1 MIRKKSFTILLL
13 GIYFILGGAAFAQ
26 HNHEDGKSRIE
37 ENNSYSGEFAVDRRC
52 IIKQRPLDHV
62 KINRPL
68 KKAGDCSMSRTIIQN
83 EYWPAQTY
91 TIPVVFHIIHKGDG
105 TGNIS
110 DQRVRAQV
118 SVLNQDYGAIAGS
131 AGDRG
136 YNTKIQF
143 KLAGITRTA
152 NDNWFNDRDE
162 RGFKQALGWD
172 QNRYLNIYVNSAS
185 GYLGYSYLPQE
196 DAGDVYDGVVV
207 LYEAVG
213 GRNNGFDVYDQ
224 GRTLV
229 HEVGHYLGL
238 LHTFEGYGCFE
249 GYTSGD
255 LIADTHSENDEHY
268 DCRQT
273 STCGTPD
280 DIHNYMNYTSDS
292 CMYEF
297 TPEQSNRLVCSL
309 VNYRPQLYQTSGTGT
324 QPTITVTSPN
334 GGEGLTAGSNY
345 TIKWSSTGSVGNVKI
360 EYTSNNGSNWAVIS
374 SSTANDG
381 VYSWKVPNIESTKC
395 KVRIKEAADG
405 SPVDTS
411 DAVFTISKSPSPGG
425 SAKIALN
432 RTRLNFS
439 AANAGAVTGAQ
450 RLWLNNSG
458 DGTLNWSISVDHWWL
473 KCTPTSGTNSGVLM
487 VSVSPAGLYPGNYKG
502 TITLSSA
509 NASNSP
515 RTVTVNLK
523 VINNSRDNQPFG
535 SFSTPLDGSTVR
547 SSIPVTGWVLDDI
560 EVKSVKIYRQISN
573 GSAFIGDAV
582 LVEGARPDV
591 EAAYPG
597 YPMNHMAGWGY
608 MMLTNFLPEGYNV
621 IYAVATDGAGNRVT
635 LGASTIF
642 IDNTGAEKPFGAIDT
657 PDQGGKTSGKKFRN
671 QGWALTPPPNKIP
684 TNGSTISVYID
695 GKFMGHPAYN
705 IFRSDIAAY
714 FPGYA
719 NSRGAMAYLEFDTSA
734 YENGVHTIQW
744 VVTDN
749 TGNTDGVGSRY
760 FTVQNIGN
768 KEQAAVSSRAET
780 RQIHHASPI
789 AADHR
794 SEPLRFKKGYS
805 PNIEPQGIYPDASGN
820 VTIEISELERLEIHF
835 SKDDTPVRSIQS
847 TTQLPVGS
855 TLDVGKGIF
864 YWQAGLGYLGRYE
877 LGFVIQDKEGKVSN
891 TNVIVNIVPRQ

>member
-1 MIRKKSFTILLL
+1 MNRKKSFIIILL

-26 HNHEDGKSRIE
+26 QNHEDGKSRIE
-37 ENNSYSGEFAVDRRC
+37 ENGSYPGKFAVDRHC
-52 IIKQRPLDHV
+52 IIKRRPPDHV
-62 KINRPL
+62 KLNRPL
-68 KKAGDCSMSRTIIQN
+68 KTAGDCSLSRTTIRN
-83 EYWPAQTY
+83 EYWPTQTY
-91 TIPVVFHIIHKGDG
+91 TIPVVFHIIHKTDG

-110 DQRVRAQV
+110 DQRIRDQV
-118 SVLNQDYGAIAGS
+118 SVLNQDYGAIVGS
-131 AGDRG
+131 LGEQG

-152 NDNWFNDRDE
+152 NNSWFNDQYE
-162 RGFKQALGWD
+162 RSFKQALGWD
-172 QNRYLNIYVNSAS
+172 QTRYLNVYVNSAG

-213 GRNNGFDVYDQ
+213 GRNNGFEVYDQ

-255 LIADTHSENDEHY
+255 LIADTHSENTEHY

-280 DIHNYMNYTSDS
+280 DIHNYMNYTNDS

-297 TPEQSNRLVCSL
+297 TPEQANRLVCSL
-309 VNYRPQLYQTSGTGT
+309 VNYRPQLYQTTVPGT

-334 GGEGLTAGSNY
+334 GGESITAGSTY

-360 EYTSNNGSNWAVIS
+360 EYTSNNGSNWVVIS

-381 VYSWKVPNIESTKC
+381 AYSWKVPDIASTKC

-411 DAVFTISKSPSPGG
+411 DAVFTITKSTSPG
-425 SAKIALN
+425 SAIIVLN
-432 RTRLNFS
+432 RTGLNFG
-439 AANAGAVTGAQ
+439 ATTAGTVTGAQ
-450 RLWLNNSG
+450 WLWLNNSG
-458 DGTLNWSISVDHWWL
+458 TGTLNWRVSVDQWWL
-473 KCTPTSGTNSGVLM
+473 HCTPTSGTDSGVLTI
-487 VSVSPAGLYPGNYKG
+487 SVSPGGLYPGNYKG
-502 TITLSSA
+502 TITIASA

-515 RTVTVNLK
+515 RIVTVNLE
-523 VINNSRDNQPFG
+523 VISNSRDSAPFG
-535 SFSTPLDGSTVR
+535 TFSTPVDGSTVR
-547 SSIPVTGWVLDDI
+547 SSIPVTGWVLDDVGV
-560 EVKSVKIYRQISN
+560 ESVKIYRQIRN
-573 GSAFIGDAV
+573 GSSYIGDAV
-582 LVEGARPDV
+582 FVEGARPDL

-621 IYAVATDGAGNRVT
+621 IYAVAIDGAGSRVT
-635 LGASTIF
+635 LGSSTIF
-642 IDNTGAEKPFGAIDT
+642 IDNARAVKPFGAIDT
-657 PDQGGKTSGKKFRN
+657 PTQGGKVSGRNFLN
-671 QGWALTPPPNKIP
+671 QGWVLTPPPNKIP
-684 TNGSTISVYID
+684 TNGSTISLYID
-695 GKFMGHPAYN
+695 GKFVGHPAYN
-705 IFRSDIAAY
+705 IYRSDIAAY

-719 NSRGAMAYLEFDTSA
+719 NSKGAMAYMEFDTTA
-734 YENGVHTIQW
+734 YANGVHTIQW

-749 TGNTDGVGSRY
+749 AGNTDGVGSRF

-768 KEQAAVSSRAET
+768 KAQAAVSSSTET
-780 RQIHHASPI
+780 WRFHLDSPI
-789 AADHR
+789 AADH
-794 SEPLRFKKGYS
+794 SQPLRFKKGYS
-805 PNIEPQGIYPDASGN
+805 PNIKLQGIYPDASGN
-820 VTIEISELERLEIHF
+820 VAIEINELERLEIHF
-835 SKDDTPVRSIQS
+835 FNEGTPVGSIRSIS
-847 TTQLPVGS
+847 PLPIGS
-855 TLDVGKGIF
+855 TLDMEKGIF

-877 LGFVIQDKEGKVSN
+877 LEFVMEDKHGKLTK
-891 TNVIVNIVPRQ
+891 TNAIVNIVPCQ